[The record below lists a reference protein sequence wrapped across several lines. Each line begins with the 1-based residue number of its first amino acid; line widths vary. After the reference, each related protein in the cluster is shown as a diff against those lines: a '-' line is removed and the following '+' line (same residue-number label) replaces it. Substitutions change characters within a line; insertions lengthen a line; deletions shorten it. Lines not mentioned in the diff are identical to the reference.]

1 MFMKNTYYLSNK
13 IKQLNIYYEIS
24 YYLYYVFHSK
34 NLKVNYGKPFSIQN
48 LELEDANNKLRKEII
63 KLMKENLRS

>member
-24 YYLYYVFHSK
+24 YYLYYVYNMYTIVK
-34 NLKVNYGKPFSIQN
+34 
-48 LELEDANNKLRKEII
+48 
-63 KLMKENLRS
+63 M